1 MSQLETMIRDAA
13 TPDAFTADWD
23 DVLRRA
29 GHTSSFRSRR
39 MVAIG
44 ALAAVVVVLLL
55 PGIGVGGGLNAL
67 LSGSRPGLDLR
78 APLSLSDGRTIGTI
92 SVRSNRI
99 FVAKGHRARPFF
111 VGRGHKPVLPPLPIR
126 WSLDLEGATTAR
138 SAKILNSKGQ
148 VLARL
153 CAPCR
158 DGAHGTAKAPARAVA
173 GIFGRA
179 VAVVETGDGTAR
191 GTLRLVARR

>member
-1 MSQLETMIRDAA
+1 MSQLETVIRDAA
-13 TPDAFTADWD
+13 TPDVFTADWD

-29 GHTSSFRSRR
+29 GHTSAFRSRR

-67 LSGSRPGLDLR
+67 LSGSGPSLELR
-78 APLSLSDGRTIGTI
+78 APLSLADGRTIGTI

-99 FVAKGHRARPFF
+99 FVAKGRRPRPFV
-111 VGRGHKPVLPPLPIR
+111 VGRGHKSVLPPLPIR
-126 WSLDLEGATTAR
+126 WSLDLEDATAR
-138 SAKILNSKGQ
+138 SAKIVNSKGQ
-148 VLARL
+148 VLSRL
-153 CAPCR
+153 CAPCS

-179 VAVVETGDGTAR
+179 VAVVETGGGTAR
-191 GTLRLVARR
+191 GTLRLVAPR